1 MRAAGFESGDDAA
14 GGLVE
19 AGALGGDV
27 DAEEAGATVHLT
39 GIQPHAV
46 LGGEVGGE
54 GLGGGEG

>member
-14 GGLVE
+14 GGFVE

-27 DAEEAGATVHLT
+27 DAEKAGATVHLT
-39 GIQPHAV
+39 GIHPHAV

-54 GLGGGEG
+54 G